1 MAVLCVLTLV
11 AIGTMGRTAVVVR
24 SIGTACRLT
33 ALRTFPRVAGRYAG
47 QISVAANPRLIIRG
61 VSKGKTHNGES
72 LMISSENETC

>member
-11 AIGTMGRTAVVVR
+11 ATGTIGCIAAVVRLIGTT
-24 SIGTACRLT
+24 CRLT
-33 ALRTFPRVAGRYAG
+33 AIRTFPRVAGRYEG

>member
-1 MAVLCVLTLV
+1 MLSLV
-11 AIGTMGRTAVVVR
+11 ATGTMGCIAAVVR
-24 SIGTACRLT
+24 SIGTTCRLT
-33 ALRTFPRVAGRYAG
+33 AIRTFLRVAGRYEG